1 MTVVQHLPESGH
13 VVDGTV
19 EIERIVLGLESQDL
33 PHLTIGCYQVAF
45 FVVEGQSGDRLLKD
59 HTVLVS
65 HLVLLAFQQ
74 HLIRLVGER
83 AEDIGRHPSPFVGK
97 LYNTDILDKSPVG
110 LSVTSVKIPSEHT
123 FLGMAILYQ
132 SL

>member
-19 EIERIVLGLESQDL
+19 EIERIVLGLEPQDL

-45 FVVEGQSGDRLLKD
+45 FVVEGQSGD
-59 HTVLVS
+59 TVLVS